1 MEERLPQK
9 PDDAS
14 KRLDSVPF
22 PHGASWFIVD
32 DMARTL
38 FFTAV
43 AFSLAHICVF
53 ALFSTMYIEVGR
65 QKTAAIALCEVQ
77 MKRAQ
82 SRCEVKTSSLQA
94 NITNLTSANAICK
107 FETARLEAMISNY
120 TQRRYDVQSLES
132 FSVSRSAASP
142 FRISSQTTFL
152 TMCMATVPRGE
163 GASSWYLPIIVEALV
178 AQMQEVS
185 APLKLVVMNARP
197 GKHQAFDLAKQKY
210 AAVSQVAFVDMPPE
224 GPSWVDNST
233 FEPDNMKNV
242 DDRPG
247 TAVRRQTHDL
257 QHLVAV
263 CSRQEHRGDYTILL
277 EDDFMPCPYALKDVV
292 RAVKRMP
299 GCRPRE
305 DWKHLSFSGGMNGVA
320 IPDATA

>member
-14 KRLDSVPF
+14 KALDSVPF

-107 FETARLEAMISNY
+107 FETARLEA
-120 TQRRYDVQSLES
+120 RRML
-132 FSVSRSAASP
+132 
-142 FRISSQTTFL
+142 TT
-152 TMCMATVPRGE
+152 AP
-163 GASSWYLPIIVEALV
+163 AL
-178 AQMQEVS
+178 QCG
-185 APLKLVVMNARP
+185 ARP
-197 GKHQAFDLAKQKY
+197 MTSSTSLQC
-210 AAVSQVAFVDMPPE
+210 AA
-224 GPSWVDNST
+224 
-233 FEPDNMKNV
+233 
-242 DDRPG
+242 DRNTG
-247 TAVRRQTHDL
+247 AITL
-257 QHLVAV
+257 S
-263 CSRQEHRGDYTILL
+263 CSRTTSCLVPTR
-277 EDDFMPCPYALKDVV
+277 
-292 RAVKRMP
+292 
-299 GCRPRE
+299 
-305 DWKHLSFSGGMNGVA
+305 
-320 IPDATA
+320 

>member
-1 MEERLPQK
+1 MCILHSCADRLPQK

-14 KRLDSVPF
+14 KTLDSVPF

-65 QKTAAIALCEVQ
+65 QKTVAIALCEVQ

-120 TQRRYDVQSLES
+120 TQRRYDVQSVES

-163 GASSWYLPIIVEALV
+163 GASSWYPPIIVEALV

-224 GPSWVDNST
+224 GWSFV
-233 FEPDNMKNV
+233 EG
-242 DDRPG
+242 DR
-247 TAVRRQTHDL
+247 
-257 QHLVAV
+257 
-263 CSRQEHRGDYTILL
+263 
-277 EDDFMPCPYALKDVV
+277 
-292 RAVKRMP
+292 
-299 GCRPRE
+299 
-305 DWKHLSFSGGMNGVA
+305 
-320 IPDATA
+320 